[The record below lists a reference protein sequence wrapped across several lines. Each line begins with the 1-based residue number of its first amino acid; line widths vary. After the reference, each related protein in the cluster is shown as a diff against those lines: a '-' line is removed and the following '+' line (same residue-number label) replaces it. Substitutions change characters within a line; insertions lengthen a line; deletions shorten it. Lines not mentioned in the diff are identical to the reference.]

1 MRVQQQGQSLRLRI
15 DEAELVQLL
24 AGGTVENATRWP
36 DGRTERQQLA
46 LAAQHDWQRGGDGWR
61 VELADAA
68 VRELA
73 ARLPSRDG
81 LQVELAVPGGD
92 PLQVLFEVDVR
103 DSVRQRR
110 ADRGGRA

>member
-1 MRVQQQGQSLRLRI
+1 MRVQQQKQSLRLRI
-15 DEAELVQLL
+15 DEAELAGLL

-46 LAAQHDWQRGGDGWR
+46 LASQLGWRRDDDGWH
-61 VELADAA
+61 LALPDAA

-81 LQVELAVPGGD
+81 LSFELVVPGGAA
-92 PLQVLFEVDVR
+92 LRVLFDVDVR
-103 DSVRQRR
+103 DSVRQRH
-110 ADRGGRA
+110 AGKEGRA